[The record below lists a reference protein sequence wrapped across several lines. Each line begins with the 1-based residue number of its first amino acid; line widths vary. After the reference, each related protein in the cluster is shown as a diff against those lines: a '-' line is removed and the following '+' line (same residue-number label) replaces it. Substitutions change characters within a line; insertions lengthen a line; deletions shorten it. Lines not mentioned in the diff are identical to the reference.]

1 MEVTSLEQSKAL
13 LESGLK
19 RESADLWWVQR
30 YVAEWVGNDE
40 EGKAFEHH
48 VEPVTY
54 LSFVNE
60 GLHDTSNDKVVVTPA
75 WSLGKLIDLVSK
87 PNSECECSRFILT
100 KGAYDDDNVYSTEL
114 WSAHYENQYWWSY
127 GKSAI
132 DALVDFV
139 LKLVEKGIKI

>member
-19 RESADLWWVQR
+19 RETCDLWWVQR

-60 GLHDTSNDKVVVTPA
+60 GLHDMSNDRVVVTPA
-75 WSLGKLIDLVSK
+75 WSLGRLLRMFNDKTFGLDVYNKMWSASSGFNIEQEGHWTYQEFDETPIGAVVKLI
-87 PNSECECSRFILT
+87 
-100 KGAYDDDNVYSTEL
+100 
-114 WSAHYENQYWWSY
+114 
-127 GKSAI
+127 
-132 DALVDFV
+132 
-139 LKLVEKGIKI
+139 LKLKHEGIEI

>member
-19 RESADLWWVQR
+19 RESADLWWVER

-40 EGKAFEHH
+40 EGRAFEHH

-60 GLHDTSNDKVVVTPA
+60 GLHNMSQDRVVATPC
-75 WSLGKLIDLVSK
+75 WSLGSLLRMFKDKTFELNVYNKTWSASSGFVMEKEEHWTYQEFDETPIGAVVKLI
-87 PNSECECSRFILT
+87 
-100 KGAYDDDNVYSTEL
+100 
-114 WSAHYENQYWWSY
+114 
-127 GKSAI
+127 
-132 DALVDFV
+132 
-139 LKLVEKGIKI
+139 LKLKQGGIEI